1 MNKKLMTLG
10 VAAAVGL
17 AGFAALPVL
26 AANVFD
32 ATNVSKIEVMQNGE
46 KYYALVD
53 KANTGKITVD
63 GSDFDKAVLKEYIEG
78 KKFDGKIPTTALKD
92 TEKDAKGAPVSRN
105 VSGVKALE
113 ITGTTANVFSYLE
126 AAKVMKVDYE
136 DRTVAESVKE
146 VVIKPTDITAAEF
159 KDANYKILVDFLD
172 AFKNA
177 KVVLDLGDKDLDLS
191 ALTAYAPKEL
201 KGKFTVKTTGKVTLG
216 TEVKKKAILENME
229 VKAGSVVVD
238 GKISVLPEEKPEIK
252 PEDKKDD
259 EKKAEETKKAEEA
272 AGNKT
277 KVADKKGLKAPD
289 TGIVK

>member
-26 AANVFD
+26 ADNIFD
-32 ATNVSKIEVMQNGE
+32 ATNVSKVEVMQNGD

-63 GSDFDKAVLKEYIEG
+63 NTAFDKAVLKEYIEG
-78 KKFDGKIPTTALKD
+78 KKFDGKIPTAALKD
-92 TEKDAKGAPVSRN
+92 TENEAKDAPVSRN

-113 ITGTTANVFSYLE
+113 ITGTTTNLFKYLE
-126 AAKVMKVDYE
+126 DAKVMKTDYE

-146 VVIKPTDITAAEF
+146 VVIKPTDITATEF

-177 KVVLDLGDKDLDLS
+177 KVVLDLGAADLDLS
-191 ALTAYAPKEL
+191 GLTAYAPKEL
-201 KGKFTVKTTGKVTLG
+201 KGKFAVKTTGKVTLG

-277 KVADKKGLKAPD
+277 KAADKKGLKAPD